1 MSAYFGPGNAWITN
15 FIEDYDSMRS
25 PRSDIPFIGR
35 FFFQGGNHYEQ
46 VLIRYVVMYSSDS
59 HVLFRDL
66 SKGPHFSY
74 ELNHSFQP
82 WDELSESNSYKTNL
96 SWISTYNIMHA
107 LADQGKKSPE
117 ETRSVI
123 RLFLLIID

>member
-1 MSAYFGPGNAWITN
+1 M
-15 FIEDYDSMRS
+15 
-25 PRSDIPFIGR
+25 
-35 FFFQGGNHYEQ
+35 
-46 VLIRYVVMYSSDS
+46 
-59 HVLFRDL
+59 FRDL

-96 SWISTYNIMHA
+96 SWINTYNIMHT

-117 ETRSVI
+117 ETRAVVI
-123 RLFLLIID
+123 FHNYQLKLLRNAVQSNITQLGDQRRLTGSIRATLTPAEFFSAHTSPS